1 MFATNSHHHQG
12 TRPLVV
18 YHVLYVQNKCK
29 FRPCVKFHYLG
40 LHRAFYILW
49 RMLWKK
55 EM

>member
-1 MFATNSHHHQG
+1 MFATLRTSSLWHKAICSI
-12 TRPLVV
+12 PFMC
-18 YHVLYVQNKCK
+18 VQNKCK

-40 LHRAFYILW
+40 LHKAFYILW